1 MTARTLALLGVV
13 CGLGLAGC
21 GSSSSGGSGGSA
33 TTQAGSTPTASIPLA
48 PPPPTDATTTTPTS
62 KSKAQTAAPESQPGG
77 AGDEQSIRVPATL
90 LAGRGQLEPRSVS
103 VPAFLAVQVTI
114 VSGDSRPHVYDIE
127 TPTTH
132 RLTVPAGG
140 HAGVRIPG
148 LKAGRYRIAPV
159 MGGGPGATLVVGG
172 EPGP

>member
-13 CGLGLAGC
+13 GGLGLAGC
-21 GSSSSGGSGGSA
+21 GSSNSGGSGAG
-33 TTQAGSTPTASIPLA
+33 TTSPAGSTPTASIPLA
-48 PPPPTDATTTTPTS
+48 PPPPTDATTPTS
-62 KSKAQTAAPESQPGG
+62 KAKTQTASPESQPGG
-77 AGDEQSIRVPATL
+77 AGDEQPIRVPATF

-114 VSGDSRPHVYDIE
+114 VSGDSQPHVYDIE
-127 TPTTH
+127 TPTAH

-140 HAGVRIPG
+140 RAGVRIPG
-148 LKAGRYRIAPV
+148 LKAGRYRIAPL